1 MMEFT
6 PGTAPR
12 QAPDRH
18 TGGVP
23 APDPA
28 SEVIDLLRT
37 FTIET
42 QRFVDVFAR
51 AHGLHPTDLNAV
63 AHISE
68 AHGAGHPL
76 TPGELSRAL
85 SLSPSATT
93 ALLGRLERAGHVERV
108 HDTEDRRR
116 VHLRMRPS
124 AEEVAQEFFL
134 PLGHRIRDVLA
145 GYRPDE
151 VERITVFLRRAAGAV
166 AAAADE
172 AHGAASGDHASDRPH

>member
-1 MMEFT
+1 MMEHT
-6 PGTAPR
+6 TDRAPP
-12 QAPDRH
+12 QAADRH
-18 TGGVP
+18 TGLVP

-28 SEVIDLLRT
+28 EVVDLLRT

-63 AHISE
+63 AHISA
-68 AHGAGHPL
+68 AHAAGRPL

-124 AEEVAQEFFL
+124 AAAVAEEFFT
-134 PLGHRIRDVLA
+134 PLGAALRAVLD
-145 GYRPDE
+145 GYSPAE
-151 VERITVFLRRAAGAV
+151 VERITAFLRQAADVV

-172 AHGAASGDHASDRPH
+172 AHRATPADGTH